1 VCASSIPYFGAEE
14 MANENLKATKESIR
28 NLVLSMLKDRPL
40 TSDLLKKKEEE
51 LRERLNI
58 LLSLE
63 SDLYMLESIVKSETK
78 IIAFIAKYRTEKD
91 P

>member
-1 VCASSIPYFGAEE
+1 